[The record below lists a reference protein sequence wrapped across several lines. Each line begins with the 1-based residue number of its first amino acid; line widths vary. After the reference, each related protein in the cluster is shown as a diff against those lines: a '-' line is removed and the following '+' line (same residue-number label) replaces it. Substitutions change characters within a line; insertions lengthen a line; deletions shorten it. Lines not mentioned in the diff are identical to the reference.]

1 MKPHTE
7 RRTAQAQEGAARP
20 PTLVDLLYEGFYAL
34 FLLRD
39 GGALEDHARFGD
51 RMAELLA
58 EVDQRARQAGIDPDD
73 TLDAKYAFCAAVD
86 ETVLRSQPS
95 IRSAWEARPLQLRMF
110 GNQLAGEQFF
120 DRLEELRIKGRPR
133 LQSLEVYHMCL
144 LLGFRGRYA
153 INGEEKLSYVCARL
167 GEEIAR
173 MRGGARPF
181 APHAGRPDQVANLLR
196 RDLSLWL
203 LCGVFGLAGM
213 AAYGGLRASLSH
225 TADEAMAPY
234 NDLVH
239 LPPQAASVTITLP

>member
-7 RRTAQAQEGAARP
+7 RRAPPPAHVAAQP
-20 PTLVDLLYEGFYAL
+20 CLVDLLYEGFYAL
-34 FLLRD
+34 FLLRE
-39 GGALEDHARFGD
+39 GGALEDHGKFGD

-58 EVDQRARQAGIDPDD
+58 EVDLRAKQAGIDPDD

-86 ETVLRSQPS
+86 ETVLRSQPA

-133 LQSLEVYHMCL
+133 LQALEVYHICL
-144 LLGFRGRYA
+144 LLGFRGRYSIA
-153 INGEEKLSYVCARL
+153 GEEKLSYVSARL

-181 APHAGRPDQVANLLR
+181 APHAARPDQVSNLLR

-203 LCGVFGLAGM
+203 LSGVFALAGLA
-213 AAYGGLRASLSH
+213 AWAGLRTSLSH
-225 TADEAMAPY
+225 TSGKALAPY
-234 NDLVH
+234 NDLVK
-239 LPPQAASVTITLP
+239 LPPRTASVTVTLP